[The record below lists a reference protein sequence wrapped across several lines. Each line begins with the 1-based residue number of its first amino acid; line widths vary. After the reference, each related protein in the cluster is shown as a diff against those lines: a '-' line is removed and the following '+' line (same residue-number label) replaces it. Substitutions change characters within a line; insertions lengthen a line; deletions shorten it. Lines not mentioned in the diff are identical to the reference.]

1 MAASFRAAAQRLV
14 AEHGEMV
21 DALFFSRLYD
31 TCDKAAVKAEI
42 KHAGGAS
49 NWYASVGLQYRLTS
63 VEGVHKISLAD
74 AAHHFH
80 FENEKLEPMFVLLW
94 RLNKRFGA
102 ANWPQTRQHFKAP
115 FESLRPVGSK
125 GMGNLLWLLK
135 AGGYVQEPGT
145 LEWNFSRIS
154 EMLAAMPPR
163 LVTLCRE
170 AELPA
175 PTAEAAPSAESPV
188 LSAEAAADAT
198 FDLALLLQQPEASGS
213 TLGKDKATWA
223 EMSESEQVAARVLGF
238 AAELWDEGLT
248 PEISFQ
254 PFHLLRAELRAAA
267 EILGYT
273 EASWNAE
280 LSDVKGGE
288 EEAEA
293 ARPAA
298 ATWAEESPLT
308 LDAQRL
314 RAAFERDPALWDD
327 LARLVVRVE
336 SALK

>member
-1 MAASFRAAAQRLV
+1 MSEAMEQDLRYKTVLCTRWSDAGSCHLGTHCKFAHGQNELRTHASNAARNALAVGGGTLLV
-14 AEHGEMV
+14 A
-21 DALFFSRLYD
+21 ALFEKVYAV
-31 TCDKAAVKAEI
+31 CDRDAAKAEI
-42 KHAGGAS
+42 QAAGGPTKWCQLS
-49 NWYASVGLQYRLTS
+49 GLY
-63 VEGVHKISLAD
+63 VA
-74 AAHHFH
+74 
-80 FENEKLEPMFVLLW
+80 P
-94 RLNKRFGA
+94 
-102 ANWPQTRQHFKAP
+102 PQTV
-115 FESLRPVGSK
+115 SLSPH
-125 GMGNLLWLLK
+125 
-135 AGGYVQEPGT
+135 AIAEP
-145 LEWNFSRIS
+145 E
-154 EMLAAMPPR
+154 
-163 LVTLCRE
+163 
-170 AELPA
+170 PA

-188 LSAEAAADAT
+188 LTAEAAANAT

-223 EMSESEQVAARVLGF
+223 EMSDSEQVAARVLGF

>member
-1 MAASFRAAAQRLV
+1 MEQDLRYKTVLCTRWSDAGSCHLGTHCKFAHGQNELRTHASNAARNALAVGGGTLLV
-14 AEHGEMV
+14 A
-21 DALFFSRLYD
+21 ALFEKVYAV
-31 TCDKAAVKAEI
+31 CDRDAAKAEI
-42 KHAGGAS
+42 QAAGGPTKWCQH
-49 NWYASVGLQYRLTS
+49 NGLY
-63 VEGVHKISLAD
+63 VA
-74 AAHHFH
+74 
-80 FENEKLEPMFVLLW
+80 P
-94 RLNKRFGA
+94 
-102 ANWPQTRQHFKAP
+102 PQTV
-115 FESLRPVGSK
+115 SLSPH
-125 GMGNLLWLLK
+125 
-135 AGGYVQEPGT
+135 AIAEP
-145 LEWNFSRIS
+145 E
-154 EMLAAMPPR
+154 
-163 LVTLCRE
+163 
-170 AELPA
+170 PA
-175 PTAEAAPSAESPV
+175 PTAEAASPV
-188 LSAEAAADAT
+188 LTTEAAANAT
-198 FDLALLLQQPEASGS
+198 IDLALLLQQPEASGS

-248 PEISFQ
+248 PESSFQ

-298 ATWAEESPLT
+298 ATWAEESPLS

>member
-1 MAASFRAAAQRLV
+1 MLDHKGVAFESQEIDLIGGGQHDPEYVKLNPNHVVPTLVDDGAVLIESTLINEYLDDAYPEVPMRPADAVGRHAQRMW
-14 AEHGEMV
+14 GK
-21 DALFFSRLYD
+21 RLD
-31 TCDKAAVKAEI
+31 QTVHPA
-42 KHAGGAS
+42 
-49 NWYASVGLQYRLTS
+49 T
-63 VEGVHKISLAD
+63 GVVTFAI
-74 AAHHFH
+74 
-80 FENEKLEPMFVLLW
+80 
-94 RLNKRFGA
+94 G
-102 ANWPQTRQHFKAP
+102 
-115 FESLRPVGSK
+115 
-125 GMGNLLWLLK
+125 
-135 AGGYVQEPGT
+135 
-145 LEWNFSRIS
+145 
-154 EMLAAMPPR
+154 PR
-163 LVTLCRE
+163 N
-170 AELPA
+170 
-175 PTAEAAPSAESPV
+175 
-188 LSAEAAADAT
+188 
-198 FDLALLLQQPEASGS
+198 LLLQQPEASGS

-223 EMSESEQVAARVLGF
+223 DMSESEQVAARVLGF

-267 EILGYT
+267 ETLGYT

-327 LARLVVRVE
+327 LARLMVRVE

>member
-1 MAASFRAAAQRLV
+1 M
-14 AEHGEMV
+14 
-21 DALFFSRLYD
+21 
-31 TCDKAAVKAEI
+31 
-42 KHAGGAS
+42 
-49 NWYASVGLQYRLTS
+49 
-63 VEGVHKISLAD
+63 
-74 AAHHFH
+74 
-80 FENEKLEPMFVLLW
+80 
-94 RLNKRFGA
+94 
-102 ANWPQTRQHFKAP
+102 
-115 FESLRPVGSK
+115 
-125 GMGNLLWLLK
+125 
-135 AGGYVQEPGT
+135 
-145 LEWNFSRIS
+145 
-154 EMLAAMPPR
+154 
-163 LVTLCRE
+163 
-170 AELPA
+170 
-175 PTAEAAPSAESPV
+175 AEAAPSAESPV
-188 LSAEAAADAT
+188 LTAEAAADAT

-248 PEISFQ
+248 PESSFQ